1 MDEQKTAIQKPD
13 AAVADYSNEINAMYD
28 AQRQQQ
34 TQNLENAYNQNL
46 STLQQSKEQI
56 APTYF
61 NQGNDLATQYERTR
75 RNNNMRAD
83 MNGLNTGTASQMD
96 LAQQSNYLSSYGQIR
111 AAQANAERQADR
123 QIADLEMNYKNS
135 VAQALADNDYQRAA
149 AMLSEYKRRDEAAK
163 EEQRYQYQIQTAEQK
178 YQDQLAR
185 QQEQDAFAREQYNNS
200 LARQQ
205 EQDAFARE
213 QYNNS
218 LTRQQEQDAFA
229 RQQYNNS
236 LTRQQ
241 AQDEFARQQYADQL
255 ARQQQQDAFSREQYN
270 YQVEQARNQQAL
282 NEAKQRAAY
291 GDFSGYAGLYGQDV
305 ANSMQQFWAMSNPD
319 YAYSMGLITADQY
332 EQMTGYSPDRSSLYS
347 GYSSGG
353 SSGGGGSSY
362 RRSSSSGNNST
373 SGPGVYGPNGDS
385 TIGNAND
392 VQRTLA
398 PGQAL
403 RIAAGVMGGNISQSP
418 ELQSA
423 YRQYHLLRTDAY
435 NAVKSSGVDP
445 NSDDGKALMDR
456 YIELKY
462 SDPNVSLDD
471 IKSLETNR
479 ANNAQTAAAT
489 AKAKREAQYGK
500 NNSVTYGWNAEL
512 SGPEAAAA
520 AASASKYT
528 PPATTSATTGKVSAG
543 TRTPGAT
550 GMSPANAASYAVT
563 QNLPALQ
570 QLWNETKAALSGKS
584 QKTTPEK
591 DKPTQR

>member
-1 MDEQKTAIQKPD
+1 MDEQKTTIQKPD

-123 QIADLEMNYKNS
+123 QIADLEMGYKNS

-200 LARQQ
+200 L
-205 EQDAFARE
+205 
-213 QYNNS
+213 
-218 LTRQQEQDAFA
+218 
-229 RQQYNNS
+229 
-236 LTRQQ
+236 TRQQ

-255 ARQQQQDAFSREQYN
+255 ARQQRQDAFSREQYN
-270 YQVEQARNQQAL
+270 YQMEQARNQQAL

-305 ANSMQQFWAMSNPD
+305 ANSMQQFWAMNNPD
-319 YAYSMGLITADQY
+319 YAYSMGLITAGQY

-347 GYSSGG
+347 GYGSGG
-353 SSGGGGSSY
+353 SSGGGGGSSY
-362 RRSSSSGNNST
+362 RRSSSSNNNST
-373 SGPGVYGPNGDS
+373 NGPGVYDPNAQNNGGASNNGSGADDA
-385 TIGNAND
+385 TMEYVNHLKMVDAF
-392 VQRTLA
+392 
-398 PGQAL
+398 
-403 RIAAGVMGGNISQSP
+403 GGNESAAYAQ
-418 ELQSA
+418 ELRNREMTAQA
-423 YRQYHLLRTDAY
+423 YAEQAAAAYGLKPGTAAY
-435 NAVKSSGVDP
+435 NTFM
-445 NSDDGKALMDR
+445 NEQKANILA
-456 YIELKY
+456 
-462 SDPNVSLDD
+462 SDPTYAAL
-471 IKSLETNR
+471 
-479 ANNAQTAAAT
+479 QTAANANGEKQR
-489 AKAKREAQYGK
+489 AEELKAQSKAERQRVADFSEAMQGYDP
-500 NNSVTYGWNAEL
+500 V
-512 SGPEAAAA
+512 
-520 AASASKYT
+520 
-528 PPATTSATTGKVSAG
+528 
-543 TRTPGAT
+543 T
-550 GMSPANAASYAVT
+550 GMSYADLNAQAQQSKTDVKNAAGAVANWLRGVT
-563 QNLPALQ
+563 TPYKPA
-570 QLWNETKAALSGKS
+570 EKPATVSSGN
-584 QKTTPEK
+584 KTTTGSSGTSNGGTK
-591 DKPTQR
+591 RVGNTNNRST

>member
-1 MDEQKTAIQKPD
+1 MDEQKTTIQKPD
-13 AAVADYSNEINAMYD
+13 ATVADYTNEINAMYD

-83 MNGLNTGTASQMD
+83 MNGLNTGAASQMD

-123 QIADLEMNYKNS
+123 QIADLELNYKS
-135 VAQALADNDYQRAA
+135 AVAQALADNDYQRAA
-149 AMLSEYKRRDEAAK
+149 ALLSEYKRRDEAAK
-163 EEQRYQYQIQTAEQK
+163 EEQRYQYQISIAEQQ

-185 QQEQDAFAREQYNNS
+185 QQEQDAFAKQQYEDQ

-205 EQDAFARE
+205 EQDAF
-213 QYNNS
+213 
-218 LTRQQEQDAFA
+218 TK
-229 RQQYNNS
+229 QQYE
-236 LTRQQ
+236 T
-241 AQDEFARQQYADQL
+241 QL
-255 ARQQQQDAFSREQYN
+255 A
-270 YQVEQARNQQAL
+270 L
-282 NEAKQRAAY
+282 NDAKQKAAY
-291 GDFSGYAGLYGQDV
+291 GDFSGFASLYGQETAD
-305 ANSMQQFWAMSNPD
+305 AMKQFWAMNNPD
-319 YAYSMGLITADQY
+319 YAYSMGLITAEQY
-332 EQMTGYSPDRSSLYS
+332 EQMTGYPPDRSTLYS
-347 GYSSGG
+347 GSSSGSG
-353 SSGGGGSSY
+353 SSGGSSY
-362 RRSSSSGNNST
+362 RRSGGGGGSGGSPET
-373 SGPGVYGPNGDS
+373 GGPGTYNPDVESEAGS
-385 TIGNAND
+385 NAAEL
-392 VQRTLA
+392 TTE
-398 PGQAL
+398 QAL
-403 RIAAGVMGGNISQSP
+403 RIAAGVVGGDISQSK

-445 NSDDGKALMDR
+445 NSEDGKALMDR

-462 SDPNVSLDD
+462 SDQNVSLDD

-479 ANNAQTAAAT
+479 ANNAQTAAVT
-489 AKAKREAQYGK
+489 GKAKREAQYGK
-500 NNSVTYGWNAEL
+500 AGKVTYDWNAEQT
-512 SGPEAAAA
+512 GAQAAAS

-528 PPATTSATTGKVSAG
+528 PPATTGTVSAG

-550 GMSPANAASYAVT
+550 GMSPTKAAAYAVT

-570 QLWNETKAALSGKS
+570 QLWNDTKAAISGN
-584 QKTTPEK
+584 KTQSNTSTSTTAKNTTTKKTPK
-591 DKPTQR
+591 VAKPNTAVRKTASKTAK

>member
-111 AAQANAERQADR
+111 AAQANAERQADQ

-185 QQEQDAFAREQYNNS
+185 QQEQDAFTREQYNNS
-200 LARQQ
+200 LA
-205 EQDAFARE
+205 
-213 QYNNS
+213 
-218 LTRQQEQDAFA
+218 
-229 RQQYNNS
+229 
-236 LTRQQ
+236 RQQ

-255 ARQQQQDAFSREQYN
+255 ARQQQQDAFSM
-270 YQVEQARNQQAL
+270 EQARNQQAL

-353 SSGGGGSSY
+353 SSGGGGGSSY
-362 RRSSSSGNNST
+362 RRSSGSGGSSTN
-373 SGPGVYGPNGDS
+373 GPGVYGTNAQNSGEAPNNGSGSDDA
-385 TIGNAND
+385 TMEYINHLKMVDAFGGNESAAYAQELRNREMTAQAYAEQAAAAYGLKPGTTAYNTFMNEQKANILAND
-392 VQRTLA
+392 PTYA
-398 PGQAL
+398 AL
-403 RIAAGVMGGNISQSP
+403 
-418 ELQSA
+418 
-423 YRQYHLLRTDAY
+423 
-435 NAVKSSGVDP
+435 
-445 NSDDGKALMDR
+445 
-456 YIELKY
+456 
-462 SDPNVSLDD
+462 
-471 IKSLETNR
+471 
-479 ANNAQTAAAT
+479 QTAANANGEKQR
-489 AKAKREAQYGK
+489 AEELKAQSK
-500 NNSVTYGWNAEL
+500 
-512 SGPEAAAA
+512 AARQRAA
-520 AASASKYT
+520 DFSDTLQGYD
-528 PPATTSATTGKVSAG
+528 PV
-543 TRTPGAT
+543 T
-550 GMSPANAASYAVT
+550 GMSYADLNAQAQQSKTDVKNAAGAVANWLRGVT
-563 QNLPALQ
+563 TPYKPA
-570 QLWNETKAALSGKS
+570 EKPATVISGN
-584 QKTTPEK
+584 KTTTGSSSTSSGGTK
-591 DKPTQR
+591 RVGNTNNRST

>member
-1 MDEQKTAIQKPD
+1 MDEQKTTIQKPD

-96 LAQQSNYLSSYGQIR
+96 LAQQSNYLDSYGQIR

-123 QIADLEMNYKNS
+123 QIADLEMGYKNS
-135 VAQALADNDYQRAA
+135 VAQALADNDYQKAA

-185 QQEQDAFAREQYNNS
+185 QQEQDAFTREQYNNS
-200 LARQQ
+200 LA
-205 EQDAFARE
+205 
-213 QYNNS
+213 
-218 LTRQQEQDAFA
+218 
-229 RQQYNNS
+229 
-236 LTRQQ
+236 RQQ

-255 ARQQQQDAFSREQYN
+255 ARQQRQDAFSM
-270 YQVEQARNQQAL
+270 EQAKSQQAL

-332 EQMTGYSPDRSSLYS
+332 AQMTGYSPDRSSLYS

-353 SSGGGGSSY
+353 GGGSSY
-362 RRSSSSGNNST
+362 RGGSSSSGNNSNAN
-373 SGPGVYGPNGDS
+373 GPGVYDPNGGS
-385 TIGNAND
+385 PIGGANGA
-392 VQRTLA
+392 QRTLT
-398 PGQAL
+398 PEQAL
-403 RIAAGVMGGNISQSP
+403 RIASGVMGGDISQSQ

-423 YRQYHLLRTDAY
+423 YQQYHLLSTDAY
-435 NAVKSSGVDP
+435 NAVKNSGVDP
-445 NSDDGKALMDR
+445 NSEDGKALMDR
-456 YIELKY
+456 YIELRY

-471 IKSLETNR
+471 VKSLETNR
-479 ANNAQTAAAT
+479 TNNAQTAAVT
-489 AKAKREAQYGK
+489 GKAQREAQYGK
-500 NNSVTYGWNAEL
+500 NNSVTYDWNAEL

-520 AASASKYT
+520 AASASRYT
-528 PPATTSATTGKVSAG
+528 PPATTGKVSAG

-570 QLWNETKAALSGKS
+570 QLWNETKAALSGNSK
-584 QKTTPEK
+584 KTTSQK

>member
-1 MDEQKTAIQKPD
+1 MDEQKTTIQKPD

-123 QIADLEMNYKNS
+123 QITDLEMGYKNS

-241 AQDEFARQQYADQL
+241 AQDEFARQQYADQI

-353 SSGGGGSSY
+353 SSGGGGGSSY
-362 RRSSSSGNNST
+362 RGSSSSSGNNSNV
-373 SGPGVYGPNGDS
+373 SGPGVYDPNGQNN
-385 TIGNAND
+385 GE
-392 VQRTLA
+392 A
-398 PGQAL
+398 PGNGNGADDATMEYINHL
-403 RIAAGVMGGNISQSP
+403 KMIDAFGGNESAAYAQ
-418 ELQSA
+418 ELRNREMTAQA
-423 YRQYHLLRTDAY
+423 Y
-435 NAVKSSGVDP
+435 
-445 NSDDGKALMDR
+445 
-456 YIELKY
+456 
-462 SDPNVSLDD
+462 
-471 IKSLETNR
+471 
-479 ANNAQTAAAT
+479 
-489 AKAKREAQYGK
+489 
-500 NNSVTYGWNAEL
+500 AEQ
-512 SGPEAAAA
+512 AAAA
-520 AASASKYT
+520 YGLKPGTTAYNTFMNEQKANILANDPTYAALRTAANANGEKQRAEELKEQSKAERQRVADFSDAMQGYD
-528 PPATTSATTGKVSAG
+528 PV
-543 TRTPGAT
+543 T
-550 GMSPANAASYAVT
+550 GMSYADINAQAQQSKTDVKNAAGAVMNWLRGVT
-563 QNLPALQ
+563 TPYQPA
-570 QLWNETKAALSGKS
+570 EKPATVISGN
-584 QKTTPEK
+584 KTTTGSSGTSNGGTK
-591 DKPTQR
+591 RVGNTNNRST

>member
-1 MDEQKTAIQKPD
+1 MDEQKTTIQKPD

-111 AAQANAERQADR
+111 AAQANAERQADQ

-185 QQEQDAFAREQYNNS
+185 QQEQDAFTREQYNNS
-200 LARQQ
+200 LA
-205 EQDAFARE
+205 
-213 QYNNS
+213 
-218 LTRQQEQDAFA
+218 
-229 RQQYNNS
+229 
-236 LTRQQ
+236 RQQ

-255 ARQQQQDAFSREQYN
+255 ARQQQQDAFSM
-270 YQVEQARNQQAL
+270 EQARNQQAL

-332 EQMTGYSPDRSSLYS
+332 AQMTGYSPDRSSLYS

-353 SSGGGGSSY
+353 SSGGGGGSSY
-362 RRSSSSGNNST
+362 RRNSSSSNNS
-373 SGPGVYGPNGDS
+373 SNGPGAYDQKAQGNTGNPAANGGADDATMEYVNHLRMIDAFGGNESAAYAQELRDREMTAQAYAEQAAAAYGLKPGTTAYN
-385 TIGNAND
+385 TFMNEQKANILAND
-392 VQRTLA
+392 PTYA
-398 PGQAL
+398 AL
-403 RIAAGVMGGNISQSP
+403 
-418 ELQSA
+418 
-423 YRQYHLLRTDAY
+423 
-435 NAVKSSGVDP
+435 
-445 NSDDGKALMDR
+445 
-456 YIELKY
+456 
-462 SDPNVSLDD
+462 
-471 IKSLETNR
+471 
-479 ANNAQTAAAT
+479 QTAANANGEKQR
-489 AKAKREAQYGK
+489 AEELKAQSK
-500 NNSVTYGWNAEL
+500 AERQRVADF
-512 SGPEAAAA
+512 SDAMQGYDP
-520 AASASKYT
+520 
-528 PPATTSATTGKVSAG
+528 V
-543 TRTPGAT
+543 T
-550 GMSPANAASYAVT
+550 GMSYADLNAQAQQSKTDVKNAAGAVMNWLRGVT
-563 QNLPALQ
+563 TPYQPA
-570 QLWNETKAALSGKS
+570 EKPATVISGN
-584 QKTTPEK
+584 KTTTGSSGTSSGGTK
-591 DKPTQR
+591 RVGNTNNRST

>member
-1 MDEQKTAIQKPD
+1 MDEQKTAIQKPA

-75 RNNNMRAD
+75 RNSNMRAD

-205 EQDAFARE
+205 EQDAFTRE

-291 GDFSGYAGLYGQDV
+291 GDFSGYEALYGADT
-305 ANSMQQFWAMSNPD
+305 ANAMQQFWAMNNPD

-353 SSGGGGSSY
+353 SSGTIEGS
-362 RRSSSSGNNST
+362 
-373 SGPGVYGPNGDS
+373 GVYGSDGGDDATPEITDTDWAEFARQLGQYDS
-385 TIGNAND
+385 TSKID
-392 VQRTLA
+392 S
-398 PGQAL
+398 AL
-403 RIAAGVMGGNISQSP
+403 RNIDNAATNTADRNGLRPGTQAYEDFVNEYKRINTPDALVDAQTHYSEIKARENVAAQQAARAKNQADLKQLVADTKTAVTSP
-418 ELQSA
+418 
-423 YRQYHLLRTDAY
+423 
-435 NAVKSSGVDP
+435 KSSG
-445 NSDDGKALMDR
+445 SA
-456 YIELKY
+456 Y
-462 SDPNVSLDD
+462 S
-471 IKSLETNR
+471 
-479 ANNAQTAAAT
+479 
-489 AKAKREAQYGK
+489 
-500 NNSVTYGWNAEL
+500 AE
-512 SGPEAAAA
+512 
-520 AASASKYT
+520 ASKAAFDNSPIGKLWNSIT
-528 PPATTSATTGKVSAG
+528 GKSSATTTS
-543 TRTPGAT
+543 
-550 GMSPANAASYAVT
+550 S
-563 QNLPALQ
+563 
-570 QLWNETKAALSGKS
+570 KS
-584 QKTTPEK
+584 
-591 DKPTQR
+591 KPTPISR